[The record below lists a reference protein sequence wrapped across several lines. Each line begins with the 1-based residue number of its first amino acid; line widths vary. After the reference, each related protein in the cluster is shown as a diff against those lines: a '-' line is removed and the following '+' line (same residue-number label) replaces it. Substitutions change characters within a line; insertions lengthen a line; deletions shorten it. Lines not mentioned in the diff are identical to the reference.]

1 MSRNKTTHGRTST
14 RATTKK
20 GDHWTAI
27 EADSHNRSSVTS
39 GPGCGLL
46 MTGRLVNI
54 GGLEEG
60 KESKERH
67 GEFDVCEIRRS
78 VRETHMGSDSRV
90 EVEGEGRAT
99 NPQAWRRR
107 TWMQMYLITLAA
119 AKNGRKTA
127 VPATR
132 VAAVLTGGGGT
143 GGSSPRSRVHIHR
156 TGEVGVPITPGRPP
170 HQPRWPQ
177 PARR

>member
-1 MSRNKTTHGRTST
+1 MTMSRNKTTHGRTST

-46 MTGRLVNI
+46 MTRRLVNI

-107 TWMQMYLITLAA
+107 TWMQMYLITLAV

-132 VAAVLTGGGGT
+132 VAAVLTGGGDRGIIASEQSPHSSH
-143 GGSSPRSRVHIHR
+143 GGGGGADYTR
-156 TGEVGVPITPGRPP
+156 
-170 HQPRWPQ
+170 
-177 PARR
+177 